1 MTVAAAVIDA
11 LQANDVRTIF
21 GIPGKQTLPLN
32 RAVDA
37 TDDVRFVMARNE
49 TAVSH
54 QAWGYAESS
63 GEVAA
68 TLVIPGPGDLHAANG
83 LKNALNDNTPLVHI
97 AVETEPEIR
106 GGDGIHE
113 TPPET
118 YDTVVKENVTVETP
132 ESTVAELQRAIDLAR
147 THPKGPV
154 RVGIPKN
161 FLKMDVPVAS
171 PDPARAPAPPAPAE
185 ADREAARALIAEAER
200 PVIVAGGGVRASSAE
215 TSLRELAERL
225 DAPVVT
231 SYKGKGTFPE
241 THDLSAGVA
250 WSGASPALRDLL
262 AESDL
267 ALGIGTDFDAVWTG
281 NWTLPMPDTLVHV
294 TMDPADL
301 GAGYDPTVGIV
312 ADANAT
318 IEALLADLD
327 RGDADGASRARAV
340 RQAEAERLDLLRE
353 DDDRPPIT
361 SVAALTAVSETI
373 PEDAIVTADAGGSRI
388 WTLVTHATER
398 PRHYVNVGSWASMS
412 TSLPSAIGASVA
424 NPDAPV
430 VALAGEGGFLMTVHE
445 LQTLA
450 AEDLDVTAVV
460 FNNND
465 YAIISEEAERS
476 YGVDR
481 GAFELDEETMDF
493 VAVAE
498 GMGVPA
504 RRATTPDEVR
514 SALEAFLERD
524 GPALLEVPT
533 DPHEPQASEWMTAD
547 DPTR

>member
-63 GEVAA
+63 GKVAA

-83 LKNALNDNTPLVHI
+83 LKNALNDNTPLVHL
-97 AVETEPEIR
+97 AVETEPAIR

-118 YDTVVKENVTVETP
+118 YDTVVKANVTVETP

-161 FLKMDVPVAS
+161 FLKMDVPVAR
-171 PDPARAPAPPAPAE
+171 PDPGKVPTPPAPSQ
-185 ADREAARALIAEAER
+185 ADLADALDLLAAADR
-200 PVIVAGGGVRASSAE
+200 PVIVAGGGVRASGAE
-215 TSLRELAERL
+215 ASLRTLAERL

-241 THDLSAGVA
+241 THDRSAGVA

-262 AESDL
+262 AEADL
-267 ALGIGTDFDAVWTG
+267 ALGIGTDFDAVWTA
-281 NWTLPMPDTLVHV
+281 NWSLPMPETLIHV

-301 GAGYDPTVGIV
+301 GTGYDPTVGIV
-312 ADANAT
+312 ADADAT
-318 IEALLADLD
+318 IQAFLD
-327 RGDADGASRARAV
+327 SLEQATTDGATRAAAV
-340 RQAEAERLDLLRE
+340 RDDERARLDLLRE
-353 DDDRPPIT
+353 DDDPPLT
-361 SVAALTAVSETI
+361 SVAALTAVSETL

-412 TSLPSAIGASVA
+412 TSLPSAVGASVA
-424 NPDAPV
+424 NPDVPV

-481 GAFELDEETMDF
+481 GAFELDEETMDV

-504 RRATTPDEVR
+504 RRATTPAEIR
-514 SALEAFLERD
+514 SELAALLDRE

-547 DPTR
+547 EPTR